1 MTPDMMKALVIAI
14 VFMMTL
20 VICLRMAYLCGRAS
34 AFDDM
39 YKRNEQI
46 RTKTIDLH
54 DYDKARRN

>member
-14 VFMMTL
+14 VFMITLAVCIRMTYML
-20 VICLRMAYLCGRAS
+20 GRAS